1 MLQHLGSNGML
12 LSLLLLTMAN
22 AAISEGD
29 ENNLSSTAT
38 SLQQEPRK
46 LVKRAPAAGFIG
58 MRGKKELET
67 DTETDRAYPVSNDN
81 WLGPDPLDYG
91 EDSDDYYENGRR
103 LKKAPTAFVGM
114 RGKKYTPSSN
124 RLSNL
129 LRQIE
134 EQRLRE
140 NVLQELFDRL
150 ADQNSV
156 GDAEIPN
163 KRAPTGFTGMRGK
176 RPAEDDDDAM
186 ELFEKRAPINAFVGV
201 RGKKD
206 VSHQNYKRAAPLSEA
221 YDARGKKH
229 RFVDFNNKFVA
240 VRGKKNNLDLE
251 DGQDQYLVHPWSY
264 LLNEKRAPNGFVGMR
279 GKRPVLALE

>member
-22 AAISEGD
+22 AAISEG
-29 ENNLSSTAT
+29 ENSLSSTAT

-67 DTETDRAYPVSNDN
+67 DSETDGERAVSNDN
-81 WLGPDPLDYG
+81 WLGPDPLDYA

-150 ADQNSV
+150 ADQNTV

-176 RPAEDDDDAM
+176 RPAEDDDDAI
-186 ELFEKRAPINAFVGV
+186 ELFEKRAPVNAFVGV

-221 YDARGKKH
+221 YDVRGKKH
-229 RFVDFNNKFVA
+229 RFFDFNNKFVA

-251 DGQDQYLVHPWSY
+251 DGQAQYLVHPWSY
-264 LLNEKRAPNGFVGMR
+264 LLSEKRAPNGFVGMR